1 MAHLQ
6 AELQPFGLGSYTPP
20 AQNFWLFPD
29 FCVAW
34 HMWCGLAIPT
44 LPIDFVMWRCAGEL
58 VGIRILVAFEDV
70 YRAYREVIAA
80 GIQVL
85 RPQLEVTS
93 TNPKELEREI
103 ARLDPQVVISSLDK
117 PASAPDG
124 VVWSKVPIDFA
135 PQSEVTLEALLT
147 LIDEHPESTSPGG
160 SGTTDT
166 AASGNSPPS
175 KAV

>member
-1 MAHLQ
+1 
-6 AELQPFGLGSYTPP
+6 
-20 AQNFWLFPD
+20 
-29 FCVAW
+29 
-34 HMWCGLAIPT
+34 MWCGLAIPT
-44 LPIDFVMWRCAGEL
+44 LSIDFVTWRCTGEL
-58 VGIRILVAFEDV
+58 VSIRILVAFEDV

-93 TNPKELEREI
+93 TNLVELEGEI

-124 VVWSKVPIDFA
+124 VAWAKVTIDFA
-135 PQSEVTLEALLT
+135 PKSEVTLEALLT
-147 LIDEHPESTSPGG
+147 LIDKHPESKSPGG
-160 SGTTDT
+160 SPEEPGTTDT
-166 AASGNSPPS
+166 AAAGKSPPS

>member
-1 MAHLQ
+1 VTW
-6 AELQPFGLGSYTPP
+6 P
-20 AQNFWLFPD
+20 
-29 FCVAW
+29 
-34 HMWCGLAIPT
+34 
-44 LPIDFVMWRCAGEL
+44 RAGEL

-93 TNPKELEREI
+93 TNLAELEGEI

-117 PASAPDG
+117 PASLRNG
-124 VVWSKVPIDFA
+124 VAWSKVSIDFA
-135 PQSEVTLEALLT
+135 PQSEATLEALLA
-147 LIDEHPESTSPGG
+147 LIDEHPGSTSPEEP
-160 SGTTDT
+160 GTTDT
-166 AASGNSPPS
+166 AAAGNSPPS